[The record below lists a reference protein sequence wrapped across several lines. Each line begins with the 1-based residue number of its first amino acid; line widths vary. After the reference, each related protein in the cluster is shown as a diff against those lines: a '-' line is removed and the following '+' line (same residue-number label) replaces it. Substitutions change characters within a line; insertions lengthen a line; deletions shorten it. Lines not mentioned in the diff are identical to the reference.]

1 MTENSRPVMRTVVF
15 ENLNQTALKQ
25 IKDEQVQAIRDQ
37 EARRIKIAYKEKHQR
52 DIESKVKQ

>member
-25 IKDEQVQAIRDQ
+25 LKDEQVQAIRDQ
-37 EARRIKIAYKEKHQR
+37 EARRI
-52 DIESKVKQ
+52 